1 MIKTV
6 IIDDEQQNII
16 LLQKLIAAYCP
27 QLTIVGH
34 AATVNASVTLIQQEQ
49 PQLVL
54 LDIELTGGTG
64 FDILEQLKPIS
75 FEVIFVTGFEHYAVK
90 AFKYSALDYVL
101 KPVMI
106 DDLVNAIQKA
116 TDKIGSETMNKRFTE
131 FLSLKQQKTPQRIAL
146 PAKEG
151 LEFYNIADI
160 IICSAEGAYTRISLQ
175 DGRKVLATGLLKEF
189 DELLPMETFC
199 RVHHSHLVNLNFIKK
214 YYRGRGGYVEL
225 VNGETVEV
233 SNARKDDFLA
243 RFGKS

>member
-6 IIDDEQQNII
+6 IIDDEQQNIV
-16 LLQKLIAAYCP
+16 LLQKLITAYCP
-27 QLTIVGH
+27 QITICGS
-34 AATVNASVTLIQQEQ
+34 AGTVNSATELVQQEQ

-54 LDIELTGGTG
+54 LDIELIGGTG
-64 FDILEQLKPIS
+64 FDVLEQLKPIN

-116 TDKIGSETMNKRFTE
+116 TEKIGTQTINNRFTE
-131 FLSLKQQKTPQRIAL
+131 FLALKQQKTPQRIAL

-151 LEFYNIADI
+151 LEFYNISDI
-160 IICSAEGAYTRISLQ
+160 IICSAEGAYTRISLL
-175 DGRKVLATGLLKEF
+175 DGKKVLATGLLKEF
-189 DELLPMETFC
+189 DELLPVDTFC